1 MRRPPAFRARWLALA
16 ALLPFGLAACGGQ
29 PVAAPSG
36 GPPATTAAPT
46 SATSPTP
53 ISQTLSPSAAP
64 SLDADIRLPPGA
76 PTTFNQDVAPP
87 GVPIAA
93 LAPTG
98 ATVSSSWTTPADA
111 GVDAV
116 MFAWTSGGDP
126 VRSGSGFEVWIRS
139 VAMPPWHVVY
149 AFSDAPSSGVLGV
162 RFENGDL
169 TGDDIPDA
177 VTFEDIGG
185 SGACGT
191 WRVVRL
197 DATGAAELL
206 SKQTCDTDVRIV
218 NGELRMRAAVYASG
232 DAHCCPSAYR
242 TTTLRWSGEGWDV
255 VGRTITAA

>member
-1 MRRPPAFRARWLALA
+1 MRRPPAFRARSLALA
-16 ALLPFGLAACGGQ
+16 VLLPFGLAACGGH
-29 PVAAPSG
+29 PAVAPSG
-36 GPPATTAAPT
+36 GPARTTAAPA

-53 ISQTLSPSAAP
+53 TAEKSSPSAVP

-76 PTTFNQDVAPP
+76 PTTFDQDAPST

-93 LAPTG
+93 LAPAG
-98 ATVSSSWTTPADA
+98 ATVSSSWTTPSDA

-116 MFAWTSGGDP
+116 MFAWTSGADP

-139 VAMPPWHVVY
+139 AAMPPWRVVY
-149 AFSDAPSSGVLGV
+149 AFSDRPSSGVLGV
-162 RFENGDL
+162 RFETGDL
-169 TGDDIPDA
+169 TGDDVPDA
-177 VTFEDIGG
+177 LTFEDIGG

-218 NGELRMRAAVYASG
+218 NGELRVRAAVYAPG
-232 DAHCCPSAYR
+232 DAHCCPSAFR
-242 TTTLRWSGEGWDV
+242 TTTLRWSGAGWDV
-255 VGRTITAA
+255 VGRTITPA